1 MIVLKTEKIAKNPI
15 ARAVAADKLKKRMLD
30 QRIELFMMDEGQ
42 DARAQVIPI
51 ADSVFV
57 LAAAYEMMKW
67 EDKVEFRKLKSA
79 MMVLTEC
86 SERKFKWYR
95 SDTVTI
101 DNAIT
106 ICVDNWRK
114 VPPTVLYEAIQ
125 HIMSTMK

>member
-1 MIVLKTEKIAKNPI
+1 MIVLKTEKIARNPI
-15 ARAVAADKLKKRMLD
+15 ARAVAAEKLKKRMLD

-57 LAAAYEMMKW
+57 LAAAYEMIKW

-86 SERKFKWYR
+86 SERKFKWR
-95 SDTVTI
+95 KADTVTI

-106 ICVDNWRK
+106 ICVDSWKK

-125 HIMSTMK
+125 HVMGTMK

>member
-1 MIVLKTEKIAKNPI
+1 MIVLKTEKIARNPI
-15 ARAVAADKLKKRMLD
+15 ARAVAAAKLKKGMLD

-57 LAAAYEMMKW
+57 MAAAYEMMKW

-79 MMVLTEC
+79 MMVLTQC
-86 SERKFKWYR
+86 SERKFKWHMA
-95 SDTVTI
+95 DTVTI

-114 VPPTVLYEAIQ
+114 VPPKVLYEAIQ
-125 HIMSTMK
+125 HVMGTIK